1 LVVGLVLGWSGKA
14 AAQNATISLTAAP
27 TAINEDAG
35 ATNVVVTATLD
46 GKVFDEDVVLLLIFD
61 NESTA
66 RRDADYS
73 AALSPLTIPAGSVS
87 GTTTLTITPHN
98 DKRAR
103 GDKTIRLKAYNDQI
117 TAKDAEGNDVS
128 VTVGTVDVTLKGS
141 VSV

>member
-1 LVVGLVLGWSGKA
+1 MIES
-14 AAQNATISLTAAP
+14 
-27 TAINEDAG
+27 
-35 ATNVVVTATLD
+35 NVVVTATLD

-87 GTTTLTITPHN
+87 GTTTLTIIPYN

-117 TAKDAEGNDVS
+117 TAKDAEGNDVN
-128 VTVGTVDVTLKGS
+128 VTVGTVDITLK
-141 VSV
+141 VSS